1 MLLNGG
7 TYGGTRILTPAS
19 VGEMTRN
26 QIPGLDAEYPGG
38 KLPEASWGFGLSVH
52 GNGKWRYYS
61 GSLLPS
67 TSFNHGGG
75 AGTMLWVDPVNEI
88 VGVYLSV
95 VVERTER
102 EENIWNLDLYQNLVT
117 ASVSD

>member
-1 MLLNGG
+1 
-7 TYGGTRILTPAS
+7 
-19 VGEMTRN
+19 
-26 QIPGLDAEYPGG
+26 
-38 KLPEASWGFGLSVH
+38 
-52 GNGKWRYYS
+52 
-61 GSLLPS
+61 
-67 TSFNHGGG
+67 
-75 AGTMLWVDPVNEI
+75 VNEI